1 MQQGPNG
8 DGKEAPFLPKRSSTR
23 YRLREKSMREERRE
37 GRWREERGERKG
49 GRWFKSYLLTI
60 LNRPEEENHP
70 DQLVYRY
77 DPVAEAADLP
87 AARGPALPASPVV
100 QRHFAGQRNVTCV
113 CVSDSERL
121 GSHARDCG
129 G

>member
-1 MQQGPNG
+1 
-8 DGKEAPFLPKRSSTR
+8 
-23 YRLREKSMREERRE
+23 MRGGEE
-37 GRWREERGERKG
+37 GRDGFESSE
-49 GRWFKSYLLTI
+49 LTMF
-60 LNRPEEENHP
+60 NRPEAEDHP
-70 DQLVYRY
+70 DQLVYGH